1 LLLNPNSAS
10 KDTRKTQCSSTGIRN
25 VHLKVPPNEEF
36 PCHDCG
42 IASLSSLRVKYKVR
56 NVSIDRNTSAESK
69 IVNGSRRSGVVG
81 EGEEW
86 FEKSLQC
93 LQCWLWWGRSGEEG
107 QEHSTGGKSW
117 RATLIDRLLVKWEG
131 KDFARK
137 VSFVLIPLAMVF
149 GGEICCLGD

>member
-1 LLLNPNSAS
+1 V
-10 KDTRKTQCSSTGIRN
+10 TQCSSTGIRN
-25 VHLKVPPNEEF
+25 VHLKVSPNEEF

-42 IASLSSLRVKYKVR
+42 IASLNSLRVKYKVR

-93 LQCWLWWGRSGEEG
+93 WLWWGRSGEEG
-107 QEHSTGGKSW
+107 QEGV
-117 RATLIDRLLVKWEG
+117 ALIIEIREVKRNGMLIRKCSGMRCNDRPETWEVEIVVVRMPRCPRCLSQADRLPLVGQW
-131 KDFARK
+131 
-137 VSFVLIPLAMVF
+137 S
-149 GGEICCLGD
+149 